1 MVLRWKAAL
10 GSEFMSE
17 TVPMG
22 IGLLAGIGASVVAAT
37 VSAVTGA
44 GKQTTQ
50 PMSAFSSHSR

>member
-1 MVLRWKAAL
+1 VLRWKAAL

-22 IGLLAGIGASVVAAT
+22 IGLLSGMGVSVVAAT
-37 VSAVTGA
+37 TSGVTGG
-44 GKQTTQ
+44 GKQTMQ